1 MLLYKCIN
9 IKNPINRILNKHLD
23 IHMNIKQFSIAQYA
37 ITSLNHTQNG
47 QFLLKSAYGIPN
59 KVHMCPVEA
68 VCFVQLY

>member
-1 MLLYKCIN
+1 MPLHLQIN
-9 IKNPINRILNKHLD
+9 
-23 IHMNIKQFSIAQYA
+23 A
-37 ITSLNHTQNG
+37 QNG